1 MSLKPDKHGN
11 IPGYIKKEH
20 HDKVTGNLNKKII
33 ELNNT
38 IDEKIDSFNQ
48 LENNHNIFLREY
60 KKKCEEYNKVLIKLE
75 SKNVKK
81 DVYEELNILKN
92 KLKKYSEKYGD
103 L

>member
-1 MSLKPDKHGN
+1 MSLTPDKNGN

-20 HDKVTGNLNKKII
+20 HEKTNGNLNKKILLLDN
-33 ELNNT
+33 EL
-38 IDEKIDSFNQ
+38 DKLKDSYKK

-60 KKKCEEYNKVLIKLE
+60 KKKCEDYNKVLLKLE

-81 DVYEELNILKN
+81 DLYEEFNILKN
-92 KLKKYSEKYGD
+92 KVKKYSDKYGD